1 MKVNEII
8 TTSNKVLNTTY
19 SLYTES
25 ENDNTN
31 VRCKAKA
38 TKCMAILKELNSVMK
53 LLISYLL
60 KYFDNHKLVLKNHK
74 NRELIFKTQDTKSI
88 ENILLTRKATFL
100 MKESSLLRKKIKKS
114 LIAAD
119 DLSITISYTD

>member
-1 MKVNEII
+1 
-8 TTSNKVLNTTY
+8 
-19 SLYTES
+19 
-25 ENDNTN
+25 
-31 VRCKAKA
+31 
-38 TKCMAILKELNSVMK
+38 MAILKELISVMK

-100 MKESSLLRKKIKKS
+100 MKESSLLRKKS

>member
-1 MKVNEII
+1 
-8 TTSNKVLNTTY
+8 
-19 SLYTES
+19 
-25 ENDNTN
+25 
-31 VRCKAKA
+31 
-38 TKCMAILKELNSVMK
+38 MAILKELNSVMK

-60 KYFDNHKLVLKNHK
+60 KYFDNHKLVLKNNK

-100 MKESSLLRKKIKKS
+100 MKDSSLLRKNIKKS